1 MFALLACLM
10 LTGCDKSQ
18 PAASPEAT
26 PAPEAAV
33 GASVAPEAAE
43 DAALPEQAPEAALTL
58 PELSEEEAG
67 AVLAT
72 VNGEEITE
80 GDVDK
85 VIRTFVQQMGD
96 RVEADKLEAAL
107 PMIRERIVEELL
119 MRRVMLAEVARTGI
133 SLSDSEFDEIK
144 GEIAAELP
152 PGMTLAEYLEK
163 TGMTETEMREQMTV
177 RKMVMAAADQV
188 AKPTDEEI
196 KAYYEDNKDS
206 FSQGESVTAAHILIK
221 VDPSDSDA
229 DKEAK
234 LKDKRPAPATARWR
248 GLRGI
253 GLNQLRLPQWQPG
266 RRPRHLWPRPDG
278 AGI

>member
-10 LTGCDKSQ
+10 LTGFDKSQ

-107 PMIRERIVEELL
+107 PMIR
-119 MRRVMLAEVARTGI
+119 
-133 SLSDSEFDEIK
+133 
-144 GEIAAELP
+144 
-152 PGMTLAEYLEK
+152 
-163 TGMTETEMREQMTV
+163 
-177 RKMVMAAADQV
+177 
-188 AKPTDEEI
+188 
-196 KAYYEDNKDS
+196 
-206 FSQGESVTAAHILIK
+206 
-221 VDPSDSDA
+221 
-229 DKEAK
+229 
-234 LKDKRPAPATARWR
+234 
-248 GLRGI
+248 
-253 GLNQLRLPQWQPG
+253 
-266 RRPRHLWPRPDG
+266 
-278 AGI
+278 

>member
-1 MFALLACLM
+1 MY
-10 LTGCDKSQ
+10 KRQ
-18 PAASPEAT
+18 
-26 PAPEAAV
+26 
-33 GASVAPEAAE
+33 
-43 DAALPEQAPEAALTL
+43 
-58 PELSEEEAG
+58 
-67 AVLAT
+67 VLAT

-234 LKDKRPAPATARWR
+234 LQKIKD
-248 GLRGI
+248 LRQ
-253 GLNQLRLPQWQPG
+253 QLL
-266 RRPRHLWPRPDG
+266 DG
-278 AGI
+278 ADFAELAKANSDCPSGSQGGDLGTFGRGQMVPEFEEAAFAQAVGSVSDVVETQFGYHLIKPSAHSVAKTLD